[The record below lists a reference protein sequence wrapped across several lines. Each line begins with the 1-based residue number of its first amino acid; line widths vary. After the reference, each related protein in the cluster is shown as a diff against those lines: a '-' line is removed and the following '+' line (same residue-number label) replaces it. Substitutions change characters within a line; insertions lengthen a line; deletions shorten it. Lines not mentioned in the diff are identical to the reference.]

1 MSQTKNVEQFIK
13 TCAWRNVMHELGMTN
28 INDREYWAD
37 LYDAVTGDS
46 SYDDLPPEVRDMYD
60 YMGEVEALAVG
71 LKEAYAVVSDTLR
84 TFIMVDDT
92 ANLAVDLAHYYTR

>member
-13 TCAWRNVMHELGMTN
+13 TCAWRNVVHELGMTN
-28 INDREYWAD
+28 IDDRGYWAD

-46 SYDDLPPEVRDMYD
+46 SYDNLPPEIRDMYD
-60 YMGEVEALAVG
+60 YMGEVEALAVE
-71 LKEAYAVVSDTLR
+71 LKEAYAIVSDTLR

-92 ANLAVDLAHYYTR
+92 GNLAIDLVYYYTR